1 MRVSL
6 QATEN
11 AKPQYIKVRPS
22 EDNPFLK
29 FQTID
34 LRFYLTIAPALD
46 AYLSEYTSV
55 FDI

>member
-6 QATEN
+6 HATEN